1 MITLGTKSDA
11 RRSSVQKF
19 ELGRYGMTAIS
30 WADMSITGEYIACLS
45 TLPASRSWGS
55 EALVSGVAF
64 IRRSRRRL
72 VSGGRG
78 ESSVYRA
85 SGMVG
90 IVSDSAMFGSVWSPC
105 INVEA
110 VVLGGSATGW
120 GGRATEGRFLLLW

>member
-1 MITLGTKSDA
+1 
-11 RRSSVQKF
+11 
-19 ELGRYGMTAIS
+19 MTAIS

-64 IRRSRRRL
+64 IRRSKRRL

-78 ESSVYRA
+78 ESSVYRT

-90 IVSDSAMFGSVWSPC
+90 VVSDSAMLAGSVWSPC

-110 VVLGGSATGW
+110 VVLGRSAAEW
-120 GGRATEGRFLLLW
+120 GGRAAEGRFLLLW